1 MKRVIL
7 LGMSGFGNAAL
18 KAILNSN
25 SFIPV
30 AVFISKKDAFHIGQ
44 SLEDMAKENSIF
56 VFKGFNFRQDV
67 TKEIVESLQPDL
79 IIIATF
85 RQIIPQVIINI
96 PTIGVIN
103 IHPSLLPKY
112 RGSTP
117 IEWVFYKEEKETG
130 VTVHWVEDEKPD
142 SGRVII
148 KKRVPIDYNMNLQ
161 HLWDHLIEVSESLCG
176 LALCLISSWEK
187 DWFVSQKESEATWYP
202 HFSKGRKYEN
212 NSSQM
217 WS

>member
-18 KAILNSN
+18 KAIINSN
-25 SFIPV
+25 SLPI
-30 AVFISKKDAFHIGQ
+30 AVFTSKKDAFHTGQ
-44 SLEDMAKENSIF
+44 SLEDMANEKSIPIF
-56 VFKGFNFRQDV
+56 QGYNFRQLV
-67 TKEIVESLQPDL
+67 TWGIVKSLQPDL
-79 IIIATF
+79 IVIATF
-85 RQIIPQVIINI
+85 RQIIPQEIINI
-96 PTIGVIN
+96 PSVGVIN

-130 VTVHWVEDEKPD
+130 VTIHWVEDEKPD

-148 KKRVPIDYNMNLQ
+148 RKRISIDYNMDIQ
-161 HLWDHLIEVSESLCG
+161 HLWNKLIDVSGSLCG
-176 LALCLISSWEK
+176 SALCLISSWEK
-187 DWFVSQKESEATWYP
+187 GWFVEQKESEATWYP

-212 NSSQM
+212 NSSQV